1 MITDPPV
8 VGVIVP
14 KVYWPWTV
22 FGNDNYQFG
31 ILVTLAN
38 IKTWEKGQRWMLLH
52 D

>member
-31 ILVTLAN
+31 TLVTLAN
-38 IKTWEKGQRWMLLH
+38 NKNMGEGTAVDAIA
-52 D
+52 